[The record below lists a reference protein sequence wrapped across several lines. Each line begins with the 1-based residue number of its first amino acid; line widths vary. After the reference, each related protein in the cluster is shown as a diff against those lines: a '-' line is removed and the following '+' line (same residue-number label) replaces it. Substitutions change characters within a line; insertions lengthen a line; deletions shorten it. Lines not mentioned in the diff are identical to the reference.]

1 MATMSSMLRSRR
13 VALAAT
19 LGAGAFAATT
29 FYMKCGKQ
37 NAGVAPK
44 KKFAPGADF
53 PDLSKHNNIMAN
65 HLTPK
70 VTMDVSAYIHTEHIF
85 LSTALLGSI
94 QLSNPPSLLPSRSL
108 LSLHSLAAFS
118 PVFLVHL

>member
-70 VTMDVSAYIHTEHIF
+70 VTWVYQHIYILSISSSALRF
-85 LSTALLGSI
+85 
-94 QLSNPPSLLPSRSL
+94 
-108 LSLHSLAAFS
+108 
-118 PVFLVHL
+118 